1 MALIFNNKD
10 VPHKRFK
17 VQDSLFNKKLSSE
30 KNKISNRILNKIL
43 LLPIGIIIFI
53 YLAIVILP
61 VTTMIRYSGV
71 DNILAMFYIKD
82 NISSVILTFYTSS
95 ISLLMT
101 FIFGTTIAFYLRTI
115 KNKNLSKLISILI
128 ELPIVLPP
136 AAVGVALLL
145 TFGNNG
151 FVGRLLNQIGIEIVF
166 TPMAVILAQFF
177 VSSAFYVKVLNN
189 SINDIPKEIFE
200 ITYVL
205 GAGRV
210 ETVFRVIIPMLKRAI
225 ISGLIL
231 SFIRSIGEFG
241 ATLMFA
247 GNILNATRTIPL
259 QIYTYM
265 QTDIKMA
272 TSFATILYILSFLLL
287 FSVRVFLKD
296 EGEIL

>member
-1 MALIFNNKD
+1 M
-10 VPHKRFK
+10 
-17 VQDSLFNKKLSSE
+17 VQDGLFNKKFASIRNKTNNTILS
-30 KNKISNRILNKIL
+30 KIL
-43 LLPIGIIIFI
+43 VLPIGIIIFI

-61 VTTMIRYSGV
+61 ITAMIRYSGI
-71 DNILAMFYIKD
+71 DNILEMFYIKD
-82 NISSVILTFYTSS
+82 NISSIILTFYTSS

-101 FIFGTTIAFYLRTI
+101 FVFGTTIAFYLRAI
-115 KNKNLSKLISILI
+115 KNKNLSKLISIII

-136 AAVGVALLL
+136 AAVGIALLL

-151 FVGRLLNQIGIEIVF
+151 FVGKLLNQIGVEIVF
-166 TPMAVILAQFF
+166 TPIAVILAQFF
-177 VSSAFYVKVLNN
+177 VSSAYYVKVLTN

-200 ITYVL
+200 ATYVL

-247 GNILNATRTIPL
+247 GNILNETRTIPL

-272 TSFATILYILSFLLL
+272 TSFSTILYILSFLLL
-287 FSVRVFLKD
+287 FSVRIFLKD
-296 EGEIL
+296 EGEVL

>member
-1 MALIFNNKD
+1 MSDTSIS
-10 VPHKRFK
+10 HRRFM
-17 VQDSLFNKKLSSE
+17 VQDSLFNKKFSSIRNKTNSTILS
-30 KNKISNRILNKIL
+30 KIL
-43 LLPIGIIIFI
+43 VFPFGIIIFI

-61 VTTMIRYSGV
+61 VTAMIRYSGI
-71 DNILAMFYIKD
+71 DNILEMFYIKE
-82 NISSVILTFYTSS
+82 NISSIILTFYTSS

-101 FIFGTTIAFYLRTI
+101 FVFGTTIAFYLRGI
-115 KNKNLSKLISILI
+115 KNKNLSKLISII
-128 ELPIVLPP
+128 VELPIVLPP

-151 FVGRLLNQIGIEIVF
+151 FVGKLLNQIGIEIVF
-166 TPMAVILAQFF
+166 TPIAVILAQFF
-177 VSSAFYVKVLNN
+177 VSSAYYVKVITN
-189 SINDIPKEIFE
+189 SISDIPKEIFE
-200 ITYVL
+200 VTYVL

-247 GNILNATRTIPL
+247 GNILNETRTIPL
-259 QIYTYM
+259 QVYTYM
-265 QTDIKMA
+265 QSDVKMA

-287 FSVRVFLKD
+287 FLVRVFLKD
-296 EGEIL
+296 EDGVL

>member
-1 MALIFNNKD
+1 M
-10 VPHKRFK
+10 
-17 VQDSLFNKKLSSE
+17 VQVSLLNKKLSNI
-30 KNKISNRILNKIL
+30 KNNKRFLNKIL
-43 LLPIGIIIFI
+43 ILPIAFIIFI

-61 VTTMIRYSGV
+61 ITAMIRYSGI
-71 DNILAMFYIKD
+71 DNILAMFYTKD
-82 NISSVILTFYTSS
+82 NTSSIILTFYTSS

-101 FIFGTTIAFYLRTI
+101 FIFGTAIAFYLKTI
-115 KNKNLSKLISILI
+115 KNKNISKLISILI

-151 FVGRLLNQIGIEIVF
+151 FIGRLFNEIGIEIVF
-166 TPMAVILAQFF
+166 TPIAVILAQFF

-210 ETVFRVIIPMLKRAI
+210 ETVFKVIIPMLKRSI

-247 GNILNATRTIPL
+247 GNILDETRTIPL

-272 TSFATILYILSFLLL
+272 TSFATILYIISFLLL
-287 FSVRVFLKD
+287 FSVRVLLKD
-296 EGEIL
+296 EGEVL

>member
-1 MALIFNNKD
+1 M
-10 VPHKRFK
+10 
-17 VQDSLFNKKLSSE
+17 VQDSLFNKKFPGIRNE
-30 KNKISNRILNKIL
+30 TNNRILSKIL
-43 LLPIGIIIFI
+43 VLPIGIIIFI

-61 VTTMIRYSGV
+61 VTAMIRYSGIY
-71 DNILAMFYIKD
+71 NILEMFYIKD
-82 NISSVILTFYTSS
+82 NISSIILTFYTSS

-101 FIFGTTIAFYLRTI
+101 FVFGTTIAFYLRTI
-115 KNKNLSKLISILI
+115 KNKNLSKLISIII

-151 FVGRLLNQIGIEIVF
+151 VIGKLLNQIGIEIVF
-166 TPMAVILAQFF
+166 TPIAVILAQFF
-177 VSSAFYVKVLNN
+177 VSSAYYVKVLSN
-189 SINDIPKEIFE
+189 SISDIPKEIFE
-200 ITYVL
+200 VTYVL

-210 ETVFRVIIPMLKRAI
+210 ETVFKVIMPMLKRTI

-247 GNILNATRTIPL
+247 GNILNQTRTIPL

-265 QTDIKMA
+265 QTDVKMA

-287 FSVRVFLKD
+287 FSVRVFLRD
-296 EGEIL
+296 EIEVL